1 MVKKLV
7 FVTAFLLLSISATSR
22 DRIATFSGAQEV
34 LPDSVRRVFINGE
47 RNRLHNSG
55 ELRDLAEKLGKTS
68 TSAGHVVRFV
78 HIGDSHLQADMMS
91 KVLRDGLHRRYGN
104 AGRGLVFPYQ
114 LARSNSPS
122 DVMATSNVPWK
133 YARLAELRPTM
144 DCGVCGYAIQ
154 TDLQQ
159 ASLDIGLRSGQIDD
173 DFDMVRLFVGKTT
186 GCIDVIAAGNRKE
199 EVCLKPETADGKALL
214 ELGGKKRRISI
225 ARCATDSTGFV
236 FYGVSLENKDSKGVL
251 YHTIGV
257 NGADFD
263 SYLRTPLFWQQ
274 LSSLQADCYIISL
287 GTNDAQ
293 NQQLDPD
300 EFSHRVRAMVSK
312 LRETSPAAAI
322 ILTTPPVSYY
332 RRSYPNPVLKTVADG
347 ITRSGNTKNTC
358 VWDLYDILGGFSGAE
373 LFRKTGLLRPDL
385 VHFSKQAY
393 QLQGEMLL
401 KALLDAIGEQAGG
414 RKRDHG

>member
-1 MVKKLV
+1 MMKRLAFAAV
-7 FVTAFLLLSISATSR
+7 FLLLSISAASR
-22 DRIATFSGAQEV
+22 DRIATFPGVPEV

-47 RNRLHNSG
+47 QNRLRNSG
-55 ELRDLAEKLGKTS
+55 QLRDLAEKLGNAS
-68 TSAGHVVRFV
+68 ASAGHVVRFV

-114 LARSNSPS
+114 LARSNAPS
-122 DVMATSNVPWK
+122 DVMATSSVPWK
-133 YARLAELRPTM
+133 SARLAEPRPTIA
-144 DCGVCGYAIQ
+144 CGVCGYAIQ
-154 TDLQQ
+154 TDSLR
-159 ASLDIGLRSGQIDD
+159 ASLDIGLRSGQRDD
-173 DFDMVRLFVGKTT
+173 DFDMVRLFVGKAT
-186 GCIDVIAAGNRKE
+186 GCIEISAAGSRKQQ
-199 EVCLKPETADGKALL
+199 VCLKETTDGRALL
-214 ELGGKKRRISI
+214 ELGGKTRSISI
-225 ARCATDSTGFV
+225 ARSANDSTGLV
-236 FYGVSLENKDSKGVL
+236 FYGVSFENKNAKGVL

-293 NQQLDPD
+293 KQQLNPD
-300 EFSHRVRAMVSK
+300 EFGFRVSAMVSK
-312 LRETSPAAAI
+312 LRETSPGAVI

-332 RRSYPNPVLKTVADG
+332 RRSYPNPVLKTVTEG
-347 ITRSGNTKNTC
+347 ITRYGNTKNIC
-358 VWDLYDILGGFSGAE
+358 VWDLYDISGGFSGAE
-373 LFRKTGLLRPDL
+373 LFRTTGLLRPDL

-401 KALLDAIGEQAGG
+401 KALLDAIDEQTGE